1 MKIKA
6 EIKPVPL
13 QRNKHKEGAPKPFL
27 PKRSREFRESL
38 QWIMRAAMKGKEI
51 YQGALEITINLYRN
65 IVPTA
70 RGYGDADNHAKAVLD
85 AANGILFVD
94 DKQVVKLQVIKHKC
108 KIEGLTIDIDYY
120 AKAEEIV
127 EDWRVA
133 A

>member
-1 MKIKA
+1 MKIIA

-13 QRNKHKEGAPKPFL
+13 ARNSHKDKQKKPYL
-27 PKRSREFRESL
+27 PKRSREFREKL
-38 QWIMRAAMKGKEI
+38 QWILRAAMAGKEL
-51 YQGALEITINLYRN
+51 YSGALKITINLYRN

-85 AANGILFVD
+85 AANGILFED
-94 DKQVVKLQVIKHKC
+94 DEQVIDLRVIKHKA
-108 KIEGLTIDIDYY
+108 KVEGLTIDIDY
-120 AKAEEIV
+120 AQAEEII